1 MLEVAVIVLAVFSVL
16 LAAACGWLILSQ
28 RHLAALQAERDAVR
42 DQRLKEL
49 SKRLDTY
56 LTGSVRMGE
65 ELYELRRVVAPLPDK
80 LTQIEQRDPSSL
92 SFTQAARL
100 AGMAGLRAPID
111 AVARYEAANP
121 AIQVTLIEPVR
132 EFMTCPFT
140 NLYLG
145 GLRTLEQQSH
155 NYDELRALG
164 VTVVHDYADAVDAQK
179 QTVKVAGGQTFAPR
193 IGLWHRG

>member
-1 MLEVAVIVLAVFSVL
+1 MLEVAVIVLAVFSAL

-28 RHLAALQAERDAVR
+28 RHMAVLQAERDAVR

-49 SKRLDTY
+49 SKRIDAY

-100 AGMAGLRAPID
+100 AGMGASVDDLTQSCGLSKA
-111 AVARYEAANP
+111 EAELVSKLHHAQHP
-121 AIQVTLIEPVR
+121 A
-132 EFMTCPFT
+132 
-140 NLYLG
+140 
-145 GLRTLEQQSH
+145 S
-155 NYDELRALG
+155 
-164 VTVVHDYADAVDAQK
+164 
-179 QTVKVAGGQTFAPR
+179 
-193 IGLWHRG
+193 

>member
-56 LTGSVRMGE
+56 LAGSVRMGE

-100 AGMAGLRAPID
+100 AGMGASVDDLTQSCGLSKA
-111 AVARYEAANP
+111 EA
-121 AIQVTLIEPVR
+121 
-132 EFMTCPFT
+132 
-140 NLYLG
+140 
-145 GLRTLEQQSH
+145 
-155 NYDELRALG
+155 ELVSKL
-164 VTVVHDYADAVDAQK
+164 HQAQHP
-179 QTVKVAGGQTFAPR
+179 TS
-193 IGLWHRG
+193 